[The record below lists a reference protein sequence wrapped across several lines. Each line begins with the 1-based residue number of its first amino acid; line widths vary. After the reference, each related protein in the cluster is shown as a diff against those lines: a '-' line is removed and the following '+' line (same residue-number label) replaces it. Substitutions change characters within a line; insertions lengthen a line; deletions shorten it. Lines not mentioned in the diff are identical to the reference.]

1 MHILCEEQQ
10 NTANTNSL
18 ITTIWYSLAPFAP
31 VICQQYFEN
40 VFVTVKHPKMGIYF
54 NNQLKILNVEFF
66 FIFVITLTDT
76 RFEVHLGEDEGR

>member
-1 MHILCEEQQ
+1 
-10 NTANTNSL
+10 
-18 ITTIWYSLAPFAP
+18 
-31 VICQQYFEN
+31 
-40 VFVTVKHPKMGIYF
+40 MGIYF